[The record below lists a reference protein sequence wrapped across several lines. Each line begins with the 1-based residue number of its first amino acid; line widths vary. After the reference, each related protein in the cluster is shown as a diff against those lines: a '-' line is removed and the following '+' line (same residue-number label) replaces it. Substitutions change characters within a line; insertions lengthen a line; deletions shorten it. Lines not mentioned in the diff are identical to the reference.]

1 MVIPIHA
8 IDLIHAIDYTIG
20 TALSSI
26 KYMHITSKTRQ
37 EISKLINEGYNKG
50 FAHDAN
56 DNVVIWEITIKLE
69 L

>member
-1 MVIPIHA
+1 
-8 IDLIHAIDYTIG
+8 
-20 TALSSI
+20 
-26 KYMHITSKTRQ
+26 MHITSKTRQ

-50 FAHDAN
+50 FARDAN